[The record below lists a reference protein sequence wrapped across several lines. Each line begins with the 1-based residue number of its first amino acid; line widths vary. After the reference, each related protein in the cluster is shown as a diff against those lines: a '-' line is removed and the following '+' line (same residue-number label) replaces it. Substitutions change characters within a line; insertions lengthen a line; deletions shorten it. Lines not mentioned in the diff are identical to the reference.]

1 MKVIP
6 KLIVK
11 NLSKTYNYSNAL
23 KGTALDSVSLSVKE
37 EEFVSVIGQSG
48 CGKSTLLD
56 CIAGLTNP
64 NEGDILIDNNSILKK
79 RGKVSYMMQD
89 DVMFPWRTVLDNIT
103 VPLELSGVRKVDA
116 RKKVWDHLQ
125 TFGLSDFA
133 LHYPFSLSGGMRQ
146 RASLLRTYLFHKE
159 VMLLD
164 EPFGKLDA
172 LTRMKL
178 HEWFLTVW
186 QKQRISVLF
195 VTHDVDEAILL
206 SDRIYVMSPR
216 PGKILAELQIKLK
229 RPRKLEV
236 ETSDK
241 FLRIKRKILGLLSP
255 FPAGNNN
262 DL

>member
-11 NLSKTYNYSNAL
+11 NLSKTYNHPNAE
-23 KGTALDSVSLSVKE
+23 KITALDSVSLSVANK
-37 EEFVSVIGQSG
+37 EFVSVIGQSG

-79 RGKVSYMMQD
+79 RGKVSFMMQD
-89 DVMFPWRTVLDNIT
+89 EVMFPWRSVLDNIT
-103 VPLELSGVRKVDA
+103 VPLELSGMRKVKA
-116 RKKVWDHLQ
+116 RKKAWDHLQ
-125 TFGLSDFA
+125 TFGLSEFA
-133 LHYPFSLSGGMRQ
+133 LLYPFSLSGGMRQ

-178 HEWFLTVW
+178 HEWFLAVW
-186 QKQRISVLF
+186 QKNKTSVLF

-229 RPRKLEV
+229 RPRMLEV
-236 ETSDK
+236 ETTDK
-241 FLRIKRKILGLLSP
+241 FLRIKRKILLLLSP
-255 FPAGNNN
+255 FSSSSPEN
-262 DL
+262 